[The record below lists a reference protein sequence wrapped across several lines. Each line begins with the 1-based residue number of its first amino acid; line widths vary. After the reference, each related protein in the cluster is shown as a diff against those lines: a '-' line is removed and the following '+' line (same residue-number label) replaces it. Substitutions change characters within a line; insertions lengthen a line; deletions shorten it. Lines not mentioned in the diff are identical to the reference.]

1 MSKMRRKPLRKLARV
16 TNRPRDIS
24 ATFPKNFADGVSRE
38 RLQKYPS
45 GKSERGTIEYH
56 SGVGWK
62 TAFGLHLPEKI
73 ETRNKE
79 EKKIMA
85 IRGIYCHPDYRPGT
99 NPTFQKFWLWFA
111 PFTVWDKDGPR
122 GFISRD
128 KAMDFYY
135 KVSREMPVNGVA
147 SIQRKGWFIKPE

>member
-1 MSKMRRKPLRKLARV
+1 MTSLRPCTSV
-16 TNRPRDIS
+16 
-24 ATFPKNFADGVSRE
+24 TFPKNFADGVRRE

-45 GKSERGTIEYH
+45 RKSDRRAIEYH
-56 SGVGWK
+56 IGVGWK

-99 NPTFQKFWLWFA
+99 NPTFQKFWLYVT

-128 KAMDFYY
+128 SAMDFYY
-135 KVSREMPVNGVA
+135 KVSREMPVNGIA
-147 SIQRKGWFIKPE
+147 SIQRKGWFVKPE